1 LWQWKN
7 RRPVGVE
14 GDMIII
20 CTDLSHSPFC
30 VGVQD
35 LTDKHTLLHFAN

>member
-1 LWQWKN
+1 
-7 RRPVGVE
+7 VE